1 MELEDFEIGAKI
13 GAGTFGIIRRAI
25 EKKTQK
31 EFVLKM
37 IDKTL
42 IQSLEHA
49 NHIVREKNIL
59 MYLSK
64 PQNTN
69 QFIVQA

>member
-1 MELEDFEIGAKI
+1 
-13 GAGTFGIIRRAI
+13 
-25 EKKTQK
+25 
-31 EFVLKM
+31 M

>member
-42 IQSLEHA
+42 I
-49 NHIVREKNIL
+49 
-59 MYLSK
+59 
-64 PQNTN
+64 
-69 QFIVQA
+69 